1 MHWIQAIVLGAVQG
15 LTEFLPISSS
25 AHLDIVPVL
34 LGWPKPGAAFTA
46 VIQLGTLLAVL
57 VYFAKDIFATLGG
70 AWLAW
75 RRGEH
80 QAPAVRL
87 LVAVVVGTIPIG
99 VCGLVFKKWIEGP
112 LHNLWINAA
121 MLVVMAV
128 ALAAAEKWAKPSRPL
143 EQVSLR
149 DGLVVGFAQALALIP
164 GASRSGSTLTGAFLT
179 GLDRAAAVRFSFLL
193 SLPAVLLSGLLEL
206 RELGKSV
213 EPGQSVAWAPG
224 EIALATVVAGVVGYG
239 CIAWLLKYLARR
251 STLVFVVYRLMLGI
265 FLAGMLASGRIAP

>member
-75 RRGEH
+75 RRGER

-87 LVAVVVGTIPIG
+87 LVAVVAGTIPIG

-149 DGLVVGFAQALALIP
+149 DGLVVGLAQALALIP

-206 RELGKSV
+206 RELGKPV

-224 EIALATVVAGVVGYG
+224 EIALATVVAGVVGYA

>member
-1 MHWIQAIVLGAVQG
+1 
-15 LTEFLPISSS
+15 
-25 AHLDIVPVL
+25 
-34 LGWPKPGAAFTA
+34 
-46 VIQLGTLLAVL
+46 
-57 VYFAKDIFATLGG
+57 
-70 AWLAW
+70 
-75 RRGEH
+75 
-80 QAPAVRL
+80 
-87 LVAVVVGTIPIG
+87 VAVVVGTIPIG

-206 RELGKSV
+206 RELGKPV